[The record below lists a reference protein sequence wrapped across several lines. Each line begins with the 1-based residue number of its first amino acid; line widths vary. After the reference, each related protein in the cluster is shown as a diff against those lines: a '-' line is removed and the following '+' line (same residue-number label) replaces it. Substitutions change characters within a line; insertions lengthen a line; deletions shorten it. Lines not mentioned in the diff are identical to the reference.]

1 MSNIPTEGESKK
13 PDESNLLFK
22 DHDLPFESSN
32 LPFDNDADIDESS
45 TLTKK
50 ICVVIQ
56 DHQLHFL
63 AEKTDPA
70 WCKPNAMFHEVICQV
85 CKNVFVHKIL
95 DPKKNIKPSVKRPMH
110 VCMNEKLRCTYAICH
125 ACYDKGMKKLL
136 ADNKEKDEKK
146 QDKKDGDNETLAD
159 AETCIDE
166 KLEKNDSN
174 MPSTNDNEQPA
185 NDNEQP
191 EQNTIT
197 DSESHDNK
205 QHESSNKKDET
216 DNIEKHENDNI
227 QPDKENNDIA
237 VTEDTDKPE
246 PNYADKQNQS
256 NKENHESTDEAIIE

>member
-1 MSNIPTEGESKK
+1 LSNIPTEGESKK

-70 WCKPNAMFHEVICQV
+70 WCKPNAMFHEVICQE
-85 CKNVFVHKIL
+85 CDNVFVHKII
-95 DPKKNIKPSVKRPMH
+95 DPKKNVKPSVKRPMH
-110 VCMNEKLRCTYAICH
+110 VCMNEKLRCTYAVCH

-136 ADNKEKDEKK
+136 S
-146 QDKKDGDNETLAD
+146 DKKEEDDVNEMVANDL
-159 AETCIDE
+159 DE
-166 KLEKNDSN
+166 QPANDLN
-174 MPSTNDNEQPA
+174 EQPANDNEQPA

-191 EQNTIT
+191 AN
-197 DSESHDNK
+197 DSEQPADDNE
-205 QHESSNKKDET
+205 QPANKNEQPA
-216 DNIEKHENDNI
+216 NDNE
-227 QPDKENNDIA
+227 QPADDNEQPAINDNEQPEKENNEIA
-237 VTEDTDKPE
+237 VTEDIEEQE
-246 PNYADKQNQS
+246 PNDADKQNQDE
-256 NKENHESTDEAIIE
+256 KENHESTDEAIIE